1 MHKDVEENKK
11 KCNHSYQN
19 YIYQFHCKGDVL
31 FQNPWQVPVKPP
43 GFHGTQFENY
53 DSTAL
58 NWYKRR

>member
-31 FQNPWQVPVKPP
+31 FQNP
-43 GFHGTQFENY
+43 
-53 DSTAL
+53 
-58 NWYKRR
+58 